1 MQNRWMDRVSDYV
14 DGEMDLGERELFEG
28 RLQEDPDLRRAVDEV
43 QDLVT
48 RAASLGPIEP
58 PEDLWE
64 GIEERIRG
72 RVERAR
78 APQSP
83 APRPNWT
90 RRLTLVAA
98 GIVVMILSGSAGWW
112 LHGLDTPT
120 PTDLAQ
126 IEGPELEAPVADGD
140 QISVYPVFES
150 LDVSP
155 LLRLRPYPLR
165 RSRFFADAQ
174 LGRLARYLRLL
185 GFDTRY
191 VNGIDDALL
200 VARAA
205 AEQRII
211 LTRDRQLL
219 MRREVTH
226 GCHIREDQ
234 PLRQLRYV
242 IRRCD
247 LVAAARPFTLC
258 MECNGRLVEVAKS
271 DIVDR
276 LEPATRESFDKFW
289 RCETC
294 RRIYWRGSHYVR
306 LSALVDAVLE
316 ATD

>member
-1 MQNRWMDRVSDYV
+1 MAHATLRFYAELNDYLPLALRQRDIRVFFDPGCPVRHLIETQGIPHTEIEIVLSNGVSV
-14 DGEMDLGERELFEG
+14 D
-28 RLQEDPDLRRAVDEV
+28 
-43 QDLVT
+43 
-48 RAASLGPIEP
+48 
-58 PEDLWE
+58 
-64 GIEERIRG
+64 
-72 RVERAR
+72 
-78 APQSP
+78 
-83 APRPNWT
+83 
-90 RRLTLVAA
+90 
-98 GIVVMILSGSAGWW
+98 
-112 LHGLDTPT
+112 
-120 PTDLAQ
+120 
-126 IEGPELEAPVADGD
+126 LEAAVADGD

-165 RSRFFADAQ
+165 QPRFFADAQ

-185 GFDTRY
+185 GFDTQY
-191 VNGIDDALL
+191 VNGIDDAVL
-200 VARAA
+200 VAWAS

-226 GCHIREDQ
+226 GCHIREEQ

-271 DIVDR
+271 DILDR

-306 LSALVDAVLE
+306 LCALVDAALGE
-316 ATD
+316 TD